1 MSVEA
6 KVMTK
11 VATLVD
17 FIKTQAKN
25 NLFDASNQG
34 KITVE
39 RKELLT
45 ICRIVEDSIT
55 SSFVNGSNEVT
66 SALKELTEIKQTKGR
81 KRKSR

>member
-17 FIKTQAKN
+17 FIKTQTKN

-39 RKELLT
+39 REDLLV
-45 ICRIVEDSIT
+45 ICRVIDDSIT

-66 SALKELTEIKQTKGR
+66 SVLRGLAETKQTKGR
-81 KRKSR
+81 KRKGI